1 MYRLYAVKI
10 TKLGPPGLVITTA
23 FEKAGEYYGE
33 TFCVFPAPCFR
44 ERFSRIMADR
54 EAFEVVSIDPT
65 EEFMLNEALD
75 QARMDILYH
84 IEREYYEKGFL
95 LSPDVGL
102 LDSVGVEF
110 LTRFQRGGMRED
122 LLRIYEKTGCGD
134 LRQALLPII
143 GLPVLIK
150 IDWDF

>member
-1 MYRLYAVKI
+1 
-10 TKLGPPGLVITTA
+10 
-23 FEKAGEYYGE
+23 
-33 TFCVFPAPCFR
+33 
-44 ERFSRIMADR
+44 MADR

-110 LTRFQRGGMRED
+110 LTSFQRGDARGD
-122 LLRIYEKTGCGD
+122 LSSIYEKTGCDD
-134 LRQALLPII
+134 LRQVLLPII
-143 GLPVLIK
+143 GLPVLTK
-150 IDWDF
+150 IDWNF